1 MLAANLIVMKQQLKQ
16 LSALSVQPANV
27 EQNPKSPFWEAAKT
41 AYYETIKPDIPDAED
56 PDFQD
61 KVIQARIDAENDANE
76 SANKFAYY
84 FCKILN
90 DNKIWDTIADE
101 IDGHVKAMEPMINLI
116 VPTHGALACPAG
128 PVTGTLV
135 GTTKNGG
142 IQIM

>member
-1 MLAANLIVMKQQLKQ
+1 MLATNLIAMKQQLKQ
-16 LSALSVQPANV
+16 LSALSVQPADM

-41 AYYETIKPDIPDAED
+41 AYYETIKPNIPDADD

-61 KVIQARIDAENDANE
+61 NVIQARIDAENDANK

-90 DNKIWDTIADE
+90 DNKIWDTIANE

-116 VPTHGALACPAG
+116 VPTHGALVCPTG

-142 IQIM
+142 IQII